1 MQARHISAL
10 LLGLLLV
17 SLNAAA
23 DPSEWPDLLKE
34 AVSNTDD
41 DPNYAYDMV
50 LEFSGEDAAAPI
62 RVAIDPKAE
71 PGAQVSILSAPD
83 EDTGQDVKEDI
94 SSDVDGIGWCDTLG
108 EMIADS
114 VNLAKDTAQIAVF
127 EFKPKPNEDAEER
140 ERKMFKH
147 LQAELTIDKATRR
160 AKGFRYYL
168 PEPYKPAII
177 AKINEFEV
185 TGACDDAPNGRP
197 YISSVSTKIRGNA
210 MGQAFS
216 ESIVQRFEN
225 LR

>member
-1 MQARHISAL
+1 MHARHISSLLAL
-10 LLGLLLV
+10 
-17 SLNAAA
+17 SLAVIPLHAAA

-50 LEFSGEDAAAPI
+50 LEFNGEDAAAPI

-140 ERKMFKH
+140 ERKM
-147 LQAELTIDKATRR
+147 
-160 AKGFRYYL
+160 
-168 PEPYKPAII
+168 
-177 AKINEFEV
+177 
-185 TGACDDAPNGRP
+185 
-197 YISSVSTKIRGNA
+197 
-210 MGQAFS
+210 
-216 ESIVQRFEN
+216 
-225 LR
+225 